1 MPVRKAGTVWI
12 AKRRRDG
19 SLRIRY
25 PGQLAGLSGGFWLVR
40 TAWAGGVWSTPL
52 VTMRPGDPCLEY
64 YREGAPAVYL
74 RLMGRGGRLRGW
86 YVDFT
91 EGVRRSAGEW
101 SYRDLVLD
109 AFVRPDGQL
118 LLLDADEFVR
128 WVEQEAAPAQVRQV
142 VAGLSD
148 LVRRLA
154 GALPPFA
161 SLPAGSARRS
171 PPPGGTPSAG
181 STAG

>member
-1 MPVRKAGTVWI
+1 MPGRKARTVWI
-12 AKRRRDG
+12 AKQRSDG

-25 PGQLAGLSGGFWLVR
+25 PGELAGMSGGFFVVR
-40 TAWAGGVWSTPL
+40 TAWAGLVWKTPF

-74 RLMGRGGRLRGW
+74 RLMGRGGDLRGW

-91 EGVRRSAGEW
+91 EGVRQASGEW
-101 SYRDLVLD
+101 AYRDLVLD
-109 AFVRPDGQL
+109 AFVRPGGQV
-118 LLLDADEFVR
+118 LLLDVDEFVQ
-128 WVEQEAAPAQVRQV
+128 WVQGEAAPAEVRQV

-148 LVRRLA
+148 LTRRLS

-161 SLPAGSARRS
+161 KRGSTSLRAGNARRS
-171 PPPGGTPSAG
+171 PP
-181 STAG
+181 